1 MPDGY
6 PTPILPQPCS
16 AAASPGG
23 FRAPPMNNATQSF
36 LGRYRLV
43 KVLGQGAMGVVYE
56 AVDTRLARTVAL
68 KRKVSCGTT
77 PRFCR
82 SSSSEMVRTSRPSRR
97 TRPWLGS

>member
-56 AVDTRLARTVAL
+56 LSL
-68 KRKVSCGTT
+68 IHI
-77 PRFCR
+77 
-82 SSSSEMVRTSRPSRR
+82 
-97 TRPWLGS
+97 